1 MANAKTSLYRHPLFT
16 HMVRMRLADKLVSEL
31 GYDRRSA
38 MEAVAG
44 LPDDS
49 IHDAAVHAAGPEPK
63 VGAGGI
69 IQAILD
75 FLSGAGLGKL
85 IAFLLSL
92 FGLATPAPT
101 PDPVPPA
108 DPTP

>member
-1 MANAKTSLYRHPLFT
+1 MANAKVSLYRHPLFA
-16 HMVRMRLADKLVSEL
+16 HMVRMRLADKIVTEL

-44 LPDDS
+44 LSDDS
-49 IHDAAVHAAGPEPK
+49 IHDAAVHTAGPEPK
-63 VGAGGI
+63 AGAGGI

-92 FGLATPAPT
+92 FGLATPSQT
-101 PDPVPPA
+101 PEPVPSA
-108 DPTP
+108 DPAP